1 VVRSRFLIT
10 FAALATIAAVALSA
24 CGGDDGGAPDNLT
37 KGEFASK
44 ANALCTRAESERGQ
58 LLRQLSPT
66 PSGAADAQKLQR
78 IVTIDRELVRRV
90 DALVPPQDEQ
100 GVVDRVL
107 DAWRQRANVEH
118 QYADAVAAMQDP
130 ETLAIFTESLAEV
143 DVTANLS
150 ATELGMTQ
158 CTRGAP

>member
-1 VVRSRFLIT
+1 VLRSRFLIT

-24 CGGDDGGAPDNLT
+24 CGGDDGGAPDSLS

-58 LLRQLSPT
+58 LLQQLSPT
-66 PSGAADAQKLQR
+66 PSAADAQKLQR

-90 DALVPPQDEQ
+90 DDLVPPQGEQ
-100 GVVDRVL
+100 DVVDRVL
-107 DAWRQRANVEH
+107 DAWRRRASVEH

-158 CTRGAP
+158 CRRGAP